1 MKKMMLLAGSFG
13 GLLCFFKY
21 MDITLQEEMERQRKN
36 VAKVMKGEMI

>member
-1 MKKMMLLAGSFG
+1 MMLLAGSFG

-36 VAKVMKGEMI
+36 VAKVMKGEMF